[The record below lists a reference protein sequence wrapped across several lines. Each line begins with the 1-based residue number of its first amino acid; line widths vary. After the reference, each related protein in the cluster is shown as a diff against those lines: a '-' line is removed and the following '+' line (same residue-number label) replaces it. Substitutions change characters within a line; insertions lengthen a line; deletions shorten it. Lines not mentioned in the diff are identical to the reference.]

1 MAPSLARRAKVN
13 YTLPVRDPSRSVRSL
28 VVALGFVF
36 ACGPQR
42 PPKTPLVPHDVTVY
56 IAMSDAAAETDTG
69 NVAAMVEALEAKL
82 TKEGYVVTIVAAR
95 RDERP
100 PVPRLELQVLSSDS
114 GDATARGA
122 GNLVGLFGAAG
133 LVGSAAAVGGGV
145 VASSELGTMLVDAY
159 VVRGGDEPAIY
170 LGRISTKAQAG
181 GAEAAI
187 DAGRGAGNAI
197 ARRALGGESMPP
209 PSSSSAPSS
218 NSSSWT
224 TQ

>member
-1 MAPSLARRAKVN
+1 MSGATAPKLARRAKVD
-13 YTLPVRDPSRSVRSL
+13 YTSPVRDSGRSVRSL

-36 ACGPQR
+36 GCGPQR
-42 PPKTPLVPHDVTVY
+42 PPRTPLVPHDVTVY

-100 PVPRLELQVLSSDS
+100 PVPRLELQVLSSES
-114 GDATARGA
+114 GDAAVRGA

-133 LVGSAAAVGGGV
+133 LVGSVAAVGGGV
-145 VASSELGTMLVDAY
+145 VVSSERGTMLVDAY
-159 VVRGGDEPAIY
+159 VVRGGDEPALY
-170 LGRISTKAQAG
+170 LGRISSKAQAG
-181 GAEAAI
+181 GAEDAI

-197 ARRALGGESMPP
+197 ARRALGGNFTPP

-218 NSSSWT
+218 KR
-224 TQ
+224 